1 MQLSLQC
8 DSKGAKQTEGRGRGF
23 LCQLWNRVGVQN
35 GHLVEGRSLSVCH
48 VPAGQA
54 VHCGSTGWWCGGG
67 GAGSGAG
74 ASAAHS
80 RHGRLLLFGLF
91 TGELRNAEDK
101 LEASQFDVAAVVEQG
116 GALPTRP
123 AATNQARAARLTAA
137 RRLDAIT
144 VRVAG
149 HDATSQ

>member
-1 MQLSLQC
+1 M
-8 DSKGAKQTEGRGRGF
+8 
-23 LCQLWNRVGVQN
+23 QN
-35 GHLVEGRSLSVCH
+35 GHLVEGRSLSVCLF
-48 VPAGQA
+48 PAGQA
-54 VHCGSTGWWCGGG
+54 VHCGSIGWWCGGG

-80 RHGRLLLFGLF
+80 RHGSLLLFWLF

-101 LEASQFDVAAVVEQG
+101 LEASQFDVAAVVEQC
-116 GALPTRP
+116 GALPTCP

-137 RRLDAIT
+137 RWLDTIA

>member
-1 MQLSLQC
+1 M
-8 DSKGAKQTEGRGRGF
+8 
-23 LCQLWNRVGVQN
+23 QN
-35 GHLVEGRSLSVCH
+35 GHLVEGRSLSVCL

-54 VHCGSTGWWCGGG
+54 VHCGSTGWWCG
-67 GAGSGAG
+67 AGSGAG
-74 ASAAHS
+74 ARAAHS

-101 LEASQFDVAAVVEQG
+101 LEASKFDVAAVVEQG

-123 AATNQARAARLTAA
+123 AATNQARATRLTDA
-137 RRLDAIT
+137 RRLDTIT

-149 HDATSQ
+149 HDATSE